1 MRRLWLETVSQAQQE
16 KVDVSRKSKMLI
28 FNADNYRQPKV
39 LLYHFAT
46 CRLDKMIFIIN
57 LARYHDNK
65 STDST
70 NTITIHGYV
79 SQLERCEEH

>member
-16 KVDVSRKSKMLI
+16 KVKASRKSKMLI
-28 FNADNYRQPKV
+28 FNADNNRQPKV
-39 LLYHFAT
+39 LLSRFAT
-46 CRLDKMIFIIN
+46 SHLDKMIFITY

-70 NTITIHGYV
+70 NTITTHVYV